1 MWQGSEYA
9 SYNILGMVT
18 LQVNE
23 YLLRDGCIQNLVK
36 DLIQCFGRITKAFNY
51 FCKILH
57 LKSLRGCC
65 IWVDFKCARSLNIPG
80 LSISQSSEFPG
91 LHRVYIFLQ
100 IWQDSEYALGRNYGR
115 TLNIPGFKI
124 CQISAF
130 LSLTQGSEYTWI
142 WLNNA

>member
-57 LKSLRGCC
+57 LKSLR
-65 IWVDFKCARSLNIPG
+65 DFKCAKSLNIPG

-100 IWQDSEYALGRNYGR
+100 I
-115 TLNIPGFKI
+115 
-124 CQISAF
+124 
-130 LSLTQGSEYTWI
+130 
-142 WLNNA
+142 